1 MNIQDRINAFCQL
14 GHHLEIFLQG
24 EQDNATLSYI
34 IENEQYTN
42 TWFTPFFVRHRL
54 QSIATCLREQ
64 QLQIWLKNYK
74 KLHNHQPETI
84 GVIMAG
90 NLPLVGFHD
99 FLSVLIVGD
108 SLVAKLSSQDKHLL
122 PTIAQMLIAI
132 EPRFEQ
138 QIVFTEEKIGQIDKV
153 ISTGGSNSAKYFS
166 YYFKNIPHIIRSH
179 CNSVA
184 LLDGTETEKDLEHL
198 ADDIFLYFGLGC
210 RSVSKIF
217 VPQNYN
223 FEKLFKAM
231 DKYKP
236 LMEQHHKYLNNLEYQ
251 KTMHLI
257 NMIPFLDQGLSVV
270 KECPDI
276 ASPIAVLHYEYYQDK
291 EQTIK
296 NIFSLGDKLQCAV
309 GNNNVHQR
317 LIPFGKAQYPAL
329 NDYAND
335 IDTIAFLLNDE

>member
-1 MNIQDRINAFCQL
+1 MNIQDRINAFRQL
-14 GHHLEIFLQG
+14 GRQLRIFLKE
-24 EQDNATLSYI
+24 EQNNPNLLHI
-34 IENEQYTN
+34 IDNEQYAN
-42 TWFTPFFVRHRL
+42 SWFTPFFVRHRL
-54 QSIATCLREQ
+54 QSIAACLTEQ
-64 QLQIWLKNYK
+64 QMQIWLKDYK
-74 KLHNHQPETI
+74 NLPNHQPKTI

-99 FLSVLIVGD
+99 FLSVLMVGD
-108 SLVAKLSSQDKHLL
+108 RLVAKLSSQDKHLL
-122 PTIAQMLIAI
+122 PAIAQMLIAI

-138 QIVFTEEKIGQIDKV
+138 QIVFTEGRIGHIDKV
-153 ISTGGSNSAKYFS
+153 ISTGGSNSAKYFA
-166 YYFKNIPHIIRSH
+166 YYFKNIPSIIRSH

-184 LLDGTETEKDLEHL
+184 LLDGTETEEDLDHL

-236 LMEQHHKYLNNLEYQ
+236 QMAQHHKYLNNLEYQ

-257 NMIPFLDQGLSVV
+257 NMIPFLDQGLLVV
-270 KECPDI
+270 KECPDM
-276 ASPIAVLHYEYYQDK
+276 ASPIAVLHYEYYQNK

-335 IDTIAFLLNDE
+335 IDTIAFLLKDE